1 MQNLENIVNSLKRFA
16 EDLCENQG
24 ILIHIWPLLEWETT
38 IQEVLQSINNLKFQE
53 KGREKKSK

>member
-1 MQNLENIVNSLKRFA
+1 MQNLENIMNSSKRFA
-16 EDLCENQG
+16 EDLSGNQG
-24 ILIHIWPLLEWETT
+24 ILIHMWPVLEWETT